1 MLGWI
6 GGILLGAPLTMFVFV
21 PLFVV
26 SLGVNVFQYKSKQY
40 YVHELKKCREQM
52 EREQDRFKQ
61 VLMNKDEL
69 RAYAD
74 EQCKALKN
82 YVDSLPP
89 APGGGTYLV
98 PDLLDQFYRDKNKRN
113 EP

>member
-1 MLGWI
+1 MFAWI
-6 GGILLGAPLTMFVFV
+6 IGLVVGAPLTMMLFV

-26 SLGVNVFQYKSKQY
+26 SVGVNIVQYKSKQY
-40 YVHELKKCREQM
+40 YVHELKQCQEQM
-52 EREQDRFKQ
+52 EREQSKFKQ

-74 EQCKALKN
+74 EQCKALKD

-98 PDLLDQFYRDKNKRN
+98 PDLLDQFYRDKQK
-113 EP
+113 E